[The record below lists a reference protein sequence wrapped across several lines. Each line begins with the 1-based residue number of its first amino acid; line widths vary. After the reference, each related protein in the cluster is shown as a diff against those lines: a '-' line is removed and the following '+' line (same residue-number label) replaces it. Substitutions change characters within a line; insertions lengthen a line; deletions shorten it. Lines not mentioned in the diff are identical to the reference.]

1 MPQPGQPSIENKIQL
16 FGLPTVKAGTRISMG
31 HKKNTVNTVKVVPLV
46 SEITITYLNSYSC

>member
-1 MPQPGQPSIENKIQL
+1 MPQPGQPSIENKNQL